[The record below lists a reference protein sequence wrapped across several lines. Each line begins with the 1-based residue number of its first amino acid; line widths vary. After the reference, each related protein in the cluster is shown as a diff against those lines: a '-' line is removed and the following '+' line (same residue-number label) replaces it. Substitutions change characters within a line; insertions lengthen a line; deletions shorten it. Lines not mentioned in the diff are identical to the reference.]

1 MYTYV
6 INITEYIYIYKDT
19 NLINW
24 VRKFLMLALMVSFQ
38 TCNKKDENIDQVN
51 GLNTLLFKEVLA
63 TAWCC

>member
-38 TCNKKDENIDQVN
+38 TCNNKDENIDQVN